1 MSVVAKYLTKPQ
13 LQSGKIGFIYRG
25 QSNADWGLTSTYYRR
40 FNFSKSNDKSHNPTQ
55 KQFQDYHKDLISDA
69 KSYHYHKKEL
79 NDLELLLELQHYG
92 AATGFV
98 DFSRD
103 FLIALWFASHGN
115 QNTGGKVFLL
125 DTNSIDKFS
134 GLQEGEE
141 IFAKC
146 DKLQFVSNNFKS
158 NNRIFSQKG
167 VFVFG
172 NQTIDDV
179 KTIEILQE
187 DKQPILQEPS
197 NIFSIDEKS
206 LFQDIHGFSMV
217 NDVNH
222 PIYEKTAEEYI
233 EKGNNNYHKSEFEK
247 AIEAYKKA
255 IEINP
260 DSDMAYSNMG
270 SAYAGLKKFEEA
282 IEACKKAIEIDPD
295 SDGAHHNIGLAYY
308 NLGKFERA
316 IEAYKKAIE
325 IKPDSY
331 MAYCN
336 MGLAYD
342 KLGEL
347 KEAIKAHKKAI
358 EFNSNIDKAY
368 CGMGHA
374 YASLDKLKEAIE
386 AYKKAIEIKPDSDM
400 AYCNM
405 GSAYGKSGKFKE
417 AIEAFKKAIEFNSNI
432 DKAYCGIGLS
442 YDKLGE
448 FKEAIEAFKK
458 AIEFNSNNDNAYYNN
473 MGLVYLKLSGFK
485 EAIEAFK
492 KVIQF
497 NSNSDVAYDG
507 MGLAYLKLG
516 KFKEAMEAYKKAIDL
531 NPALIHSKQQ
541 NWHPLETWINN
552 LTDDDK
558 KQQYLHTLKRLKDE

>member
-103 FLIALWFASHGN
+103 FLIALWFASHGS

-134 GLQEGEE
+134 ELQEGEE

-146 DKLQFVSNNFKS
+146 DKLQFVNNNFKS

-187 DKQPILQEPS
+187 DKQPILQELS

-217 NDVNH
+217 NDANH
-222 PIYEKTAEEYI
+222 PIYEKTAEEYT

-255 IEINP
+255 I
-260 DSDMAYSNMG
+260 
-270 SAYAGLKKFEEA
+270 K
-282 IEACKKAIEIDPD
+282 IDPD
-295 SDGAHHNIGLAYY
+295 SDGAHHNIGLAYD
-308 NLGKFERA
+308 NLGKFEKA
-316 IEAYKKAIE
+316 IEAYKKAIK
-325 IKPDSY
+325 IDPDSDGAHHNIGL
-331 MAYCN
+331 AYDN
-336 MGLAYD
+336 LGKFEKAIEAYKKAIKINPNNDGAYFGMGLAYYNLD
-342 KLGEL
+342 KFE
-347 KEAIKAHKKAI
+347 EAIEAHKKAI
-358 EFNSNIDKAY
+358 EINPNGGLVAY
-368 CGMGHA
+368 HYMGLA
-374 YASLDKLKEAIE
+374 YYMLNKFKEAIE
-386 AYKKAIEIKPDSDM
+386 AYKKSIEINPNSAM
-400 AYCNM
+400 AYHYM
-405 GSAYGKSGKFKE
+405 GLAYYMLNKFKE
-417 AIEAFKKAIEFNSNI
+417 AI
-432 DKAYCGIGLS
+432 D
-442 YDKLGE
+442 
-448 FKEAIEAFKK
+448 
-458 AIEFNSNNDNAYYNN
+458 
-473 MGLVYLKLSGFK
+473 
-485 EAIEAFK
+485 
-492 KVIQF
+492 
-497 NSNSDVAYDG
+497 
-507 MGLAYLKLG
+507 
-516 KFKEAMEAYKKAIDL
+516 AYKKAIDL
-531 NPALIHSKQQ
+531 NPALIIHDKQQ

-552 LTDDDK
+552 LTDNDK
-558 KQQYLHTLKRLKDE
+558 KQQYLHTLKRLKNG